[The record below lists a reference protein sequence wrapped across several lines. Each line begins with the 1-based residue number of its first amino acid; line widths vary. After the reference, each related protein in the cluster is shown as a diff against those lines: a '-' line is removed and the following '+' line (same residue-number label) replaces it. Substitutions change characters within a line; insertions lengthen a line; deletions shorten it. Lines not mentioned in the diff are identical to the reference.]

1 MIFTKRQ
8 VYEGERLPWGYG
20 RAYYLPQTD
29 AMVCYPVPFNLVV
42 RWLRNLY
49 YWLATPRI
57 PYKELYEGLQKHYEE
72 SRMKYWKLFHEH
84 EALIELFGR
93 SQYLASQNEKSE
105 KDSNESRGG
114 KNVE

>member
-49 YWLATPRI
+49 YWLATPKI
-57 PYKELYEGLQKHYEE
+57 AYKEKYEVLVKSLQE
-72 SRMKYWKLFHEH
+72 SNKRYWKLHAEH
-84 EALIELFGR
+84 EALIDLFGR
-93 SQYLASQNEKSE
+93 SQYLL
-105 KDSNESRGG
+105 G
-114 KNVE
+114 KEQDNSKGVRNDGQ